1 MREEPGTRAV
11 QEEQSWQVKKAMR
24 TRAYRLSHRCHRNVP
39 ETPLLL
45 KANSHDDMATVTFVK
60 RDLHSTKR

>member
-24 TRAYRLSHRCHRNVP
+24 TRAYRLSHRNVP